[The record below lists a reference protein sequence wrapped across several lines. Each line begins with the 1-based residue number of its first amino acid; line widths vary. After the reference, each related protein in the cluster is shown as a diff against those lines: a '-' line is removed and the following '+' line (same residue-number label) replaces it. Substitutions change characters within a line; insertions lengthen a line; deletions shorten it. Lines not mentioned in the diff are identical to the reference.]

1 MKVIKKNEVET
12 SEYPKRIVCEH
23 CGTELEYDKDDEFV
37 GLWGMKCITCP
48 ECNEDCFV
56 SDHRVEPPNWKATFD
71 HTNSDSAVAIDDE
84 EIQEMV
90 DKCYERLMSPEWEVG
105 EFYITMM
112 GDTLVFG
119 VTFEDDVNV
128 YVTRDY
134 WEDSTCL

>member
-1 MKVIKKNEVET
+1 MKVIKKNEVEI
-12 SEYPKRIVCEH
+12 SEYPKRIICDH
-23 CGTELEYDKDDEFV
+23 CGAELEYNEEDEHN
-37 GLWGMKCITCP
+37 GLWGMKCVTCP
-48 ECNEDCFV
+48 VCGEEIFV
-56 SDHRVEPPNWKATFD
+56 SEHRAIQPTWGVTFD
-71 HTNSDSAVAIDDE
+71 HTDEIKDE

-90 DKCYERLMSPEWEVG
+90 NKCYERLMSPEWEAG

-119 VTFEDDVNV
+119 VKFEDEVNV